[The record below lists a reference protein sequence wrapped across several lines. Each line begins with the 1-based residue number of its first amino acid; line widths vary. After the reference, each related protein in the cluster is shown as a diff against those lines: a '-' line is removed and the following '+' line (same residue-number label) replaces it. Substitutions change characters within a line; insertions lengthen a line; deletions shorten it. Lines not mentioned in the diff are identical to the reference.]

1 MNVWI
6 VSDRKGNILK
16 VFDSK
21 EGAVNY
27 LISCIKEAAMDDS
40 EKWKHFINF
49 YDLYML
55 EDDDLVVQLSD
66 GDRIYAEKKEV
77 IKQLYTL

>member
-6 VSDRKGNILK
+6 VSDERYNILK

-40 EKWKHFINF
+40 EKWKRFINF
-49 YDLYML
+49 YDLSML
-55 EDDDLVVQLSD
+55 DDNELEIHLSD
-66 GDRIYAEKKEV
+66 GVRIYAEKKEV